1 MKKIRTASV
10 RATTAEIEAE
20 QNEKRQRNNSPRL
33 TIVKIVLT
41 HQTESNFTFKNA
53 VCEQY
58 NIENTTDDRDVFE
71 MYAKNFY
78 KILDKD
84 EFIVP
89 DKGKKKGISVKL
101 G

>member
-58 NIENTTDDRDVFE
+58 NIENTTDDRDGLRNVCEKF
-71 MYAKNFY
+71 
-78 KILDKD
+78 L
-84 EFIVP
+84 
-89 DKGKKKGISVKL
+89 
-101 G
+101 

>member
-41 HQTESNFTFKNA
+41 HQTESNFTFLNSA
-53 VCEQY
+53 
-58 NIENTTDDRDVFE
+58 
-71 MYAKNFY
+71 A
-78 KILDKD
+78 
-84 EFIVP
+84 
-89 DKGKKKGISVKL
+89 
-101 G
+101 

>member
-41 HQTESNFTFKNA
+41 HQTGAILHLKTQFVSN
-53 VCEQY
+53 
-58 NIENTTDDRDVFE
+58 I
-71 MYAKNFY
+71 
-78 KILDKD
+78 I
-84 EFIVP
+84 
-89 DKGKKKGISVKL
+89 
-101 G
+101 

>member
-58 NIENTTDDRDVFE
+58 NIVFTTNYFSI
-71 MYAKNFY
+71 FY
-78 KILDKD
+78 KQ
-84 EFIVP
+84 
-89 DKGKKKGISVKL
+89 
-101 G
+101 

>member
-41 HQTESNFTFKNA
+41 HQGST
-53 VCEQY
+53 
-58 NIENTTDDRDVFE
+58 
-71 MYAKNFY
+71 
-78 KILDKD
+78 
-84 EFIVP
+84 
-89 DKGKKKGISVKL
+89 
-101 G
+101 

>member
-53 VCEQY
+53 VCEQK

-71 MYAKNFY
+71 MYAK
-78 KILDKD
+78 
-84 EFIVP
+84 
-89 DKGKKKGISVKL
+89 ISIRF
-101 G
+101 